1 MVRISKNNLS
11 IPLQNELKRL
21 STIGD
26 LIGGVDTFSHLPT
39 ENDDFGE
46 GASIIASVTKIKSHD
61 LVIVSDATE
70 DSRGLNAIYE
80 ASTSETE
87 GDDVTWSYVMNMV
100 VPIPK
105 RVASLSTTV
114 QNVLDGNVTVD
125 DDVKNIWDSDP
136 QAVEVFVNGLYETGF
151 TFDSS
156 KKLVLT
162 NYPTEGW
169 TNADT
174 VEIFIWQAA

>member
-11 IPLQNELKRL
+11 VELQNELKRL

-26 LIGGVDTFSHLPT
+26 LIGGVDTFSNLPT
-39 ENDDFGE
+39 ENDEFGE

-61 LVIVSDATE
+61 LVIVSDATA
-70 DSRGLNAIYE
+70 DGHGLNAIYE

-87 GDDVTWSYVMNMV
+87 GDEVSWTYVMNME
-100 VPIPK
+100 VPLPK

-114 QNVLDGNVTVD
+114 QNALDGSVAVD
-125 DDVKNIWDSDP
+125 GDVKAIWDADP

-156 KKLVLT
+156 NKLVLT
-162 NYPTEGW
+162 NYPAEGW
-169 TNADT
+169 TEADT
-174 VEIFIWQAA
+174 VEIFVWQTV